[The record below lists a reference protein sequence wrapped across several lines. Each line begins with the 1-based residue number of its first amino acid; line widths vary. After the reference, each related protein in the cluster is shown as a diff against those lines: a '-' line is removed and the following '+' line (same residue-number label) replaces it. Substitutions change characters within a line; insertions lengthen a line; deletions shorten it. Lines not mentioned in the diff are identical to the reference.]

1 MSDGLRATNV
11 ANLCFLQIFLVQLTD
26 NLVCLLLDFNAEARR
41 IAESCSTSCLCVP
54 PRTPRFKLISH

>member
-26 NLVCLLLDFNAEARR
+26 NLVCLLLDFNAEAQ
-41 IAESCSTSCLCVP
+41 S
-54 PRTPRFKLISH
+54 